1 MAAFNPDQI
10 RAIEAD
16 NHTILVSAA
25 AGSGKTTVMVE
36 KIKQTLLKHPDKHL
50 SNMLVIT
57 FTREAASNMRRKLQD
72 LLLLGY
78 SPREVSKPYIMLV
91 LRLNAAVLVAAIIL
105 MLIGRTAYM
114 DMIHAFGVGG
124 ASIWVAILVGILIMG
139 AITAGNIQA
148 IRRKISSLWLHEK

>member
-72 LLLLGY
+72 LLIASADDPSLSELQH
-78 SPREVSKPYIMLV
+78 SAVSAALDEIE
-91 LRLNAAVLVAAIIL
+91 NAQIS
-105 MLIGRTAYM
+105 T
-114 DMIHAFGVGG
+114 IHAF
-124 ASIWVAILVGILIMG
+124 
-139 AITAGNIQA
+139 
-148 IRRKISSLWLHEK
+148 